1 MIRWCMTPGMQPMSM
16 AGLGRPITIPVAG
29 LGLASVDITSFNQ
42 SKLRKGKDA
51 AQNFIWAAHP

>member
-1 MIRWCMTPGMQPMSM
+1 MTPGMQPMSM